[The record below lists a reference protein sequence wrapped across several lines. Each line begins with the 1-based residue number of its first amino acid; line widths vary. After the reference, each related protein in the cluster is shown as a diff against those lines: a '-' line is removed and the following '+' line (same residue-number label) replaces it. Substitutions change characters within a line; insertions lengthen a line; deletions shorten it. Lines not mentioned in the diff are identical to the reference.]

1 MESPTPSLTAKNTSA
16 ASPKPRST
24 ASGRWAFIRS
34 TRLSSDA
41 TPSSMITKR
50 KSTMMA
56 PAYTM
61 ICTANRKGL
70 PRTRKNTARQKKF
83 TIKKSAE
90 WTALRAS
97 SMASAAATATGAN
110 TQNTT

>member
-1 MESPTPSLTAKNTSA
+1 
-16 ASPKPRST
+16 
-24 ASGRWAFIRS
+24 
-34 TRLSSDA
+34 
-41 TPSSMITKR
+41 
-50 KSTMMA
+50 
-56 PAYTM
+56 M

-70 PRTRKNTARQKKF
+70 PSTRKNTAKQKKF